1 MLKTNKFKKFFGV
14 DTFMNIHKKEFDDA
28 NKNTLLYKNKYN
40 LIKSTFESALKK
52 FDDKYFNFIYIDGFA
67 HTGQEGG
74 KTIIQWYK
82 KLKVGGIIAGD
93 DYHKDWPLVLWAVND
108 FAKQIKS
115 KIFLTVSLK
124 TNDYSNYPSWYLIK
138 KHLKI

>member
-1 MLKTNKFKKFFGV
+1 M
-14 DTFMNIHKKEFDDA
+14 DIHKKEFDDA

-115 KIFLTVSLK
+115 KIFQQSV
-124 TNDYSNYPSWYLIK
+124 
-138 KHLKI
+138 